1 MVLNV
6 GRPPLFIEVGML
18 ENKLNKIEYKL
29 ERILISKNSKKI
41 GFILIRR
48 FPSWAEHLGHKPS
61 WVTSPIF
68 NFGSIWTPFL
78 RIF

>member
-18 ENKLNKIEYKL
+18 ENKLNKIRYKL
-29 ERILISKNSKKI
+29 ERVLISKNLKKI

-48 FPSWAEHLGHKPS
+48 FQIGRAH
-61 WVTSPIF
+61 V
-68 NFGSIWTPFL
+68 
-78 RIF
+78 